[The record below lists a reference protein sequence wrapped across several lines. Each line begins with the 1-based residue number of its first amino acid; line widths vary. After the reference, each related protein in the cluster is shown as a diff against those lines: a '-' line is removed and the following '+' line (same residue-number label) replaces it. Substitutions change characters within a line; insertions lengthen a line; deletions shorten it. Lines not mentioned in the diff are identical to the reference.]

1 LLQLKNKGAVPVKWV
16 SSSKFLVQCVLILG
30 LLAAAGGVHAFELS
44 LAAGKL
50 SVEAERVPLQQLLR
64 SLSDFGVAVR
74 IDPEINPV
82 ISASFRNKDLE
93 EGLKSILRPLNSV
106 FIWIPEKLPADRPGA
121 QALRLG
127 EIQIFKPGEK
137 ERMLEL
143 DKEPDQAAL
152 QTPRDIAADQTDFET
167 PVVIK
172 ADRVFVPVI
181 LGYDG
186 RKVEATLIFDTG
198 AGSLVL
204 HQNVADNL
212 GIKSYTR
219 AKGRGVGG
227 IEIEARMGRLHSV
240 QVGPYEK
247 QNLRVAIVDY
257 QGPPDDRYDGLLGMN
272 FLKGLKYE
280 IDFEAQVIRW
290 GREGDEP

>member
-1 LLQLKNKGAVPVKWV
+1 MKRVQSGKILIQLM
-16 SSSKFLVQCVLILG
+16 LVLC
-30 LLAAAGGVHAFELS
+30 LLAAAGGAHAFELS

-50 SVEAERVPLQQLLR
+50 SVEADRVPLQQLLR
-64 SLSDFGVAVR
+64 NLSAYGVAVR

-93 EGLKSILRPLNSV
+93 EGLKSILRPLNSI
-106 FIWIPEKLPADRPGA
+106 FIWIPENIPAGRPGA
-121 QALRLG
+121 QTLRLD

-143 DKEPDQAAL
+143 DKEPDDEAF
-152 QTPRDIAADQTDFET
+152 QTPRDMAAGQTDFET

-186 RKVEATLIFDTG
+186 RKIEATLIFDTG

-212 GIKSYTR
+212 GIKAYAQ

-227 IEIEARMGRLHSV
+227 IEIEAKMGRLHSV

-280 IDFEAQVIRW
+280 IDFDAQVIRW
-290 GREGDEP
+290 GGQTSEP